1 MPDPHKETINGHEFS
16 MLHVAGATFRMGSPE
31 GDGDGYNIEKPPH
44 AVTVSSFYIGQF
56 LVTQALWRAVV
67 LAPVAGV
74 ASNHPV
80 HSLEPS
86 PSRFPGD
93 DRPVESISWDE
104 VQLFLQKLNALTKGT
119 RPKDHHYYLPTEAEW
134 EYAARGGC
142 YSLPTGEGWGGAG
155 YQYAGSD
162 RLKDVG
168 WYDENSGSET
178 KPVGLKYPNQLGLY
192 DMSGNVWEWC
202 EDWYS
207 RSEYYEACK
216 KMGTVID
223 PTGPEQG
230 SLRVYRGGGW
240 LGYAR
245 HCRAANR
252 DGGGPGRRGAYLG
265 FRLALALQSVGRP
278 IPAFL

>member
-1 MPDPHKETINGHEFS
+1 MIHLEGNTFLMGDEIGD
-16 MLHVAGATFRMGSPE
+16 LHAYCRPVHP
-31 GDGDGYNIEKPPH
+31 
-44 AVTVSSFYIGQF
+44 VTVSPFYIGQF
-56 LVTQALWRAVV
+56 PVTQALWKAVTN
-67 LAPVAGV
+67 GE
-74 ASNHPV
+74 N
-80 HSLEPS
+80 

-93 DRPVESISWDE
+93 DRPVEQVSWNDA
-104 VQLFLQKLNALTKGT
+104 QAFLQKLNSLTSAS
-119 RPKDHHYYLPTEAEW
+119 RPEGYHYRLPTEAEW

-168 WYDENSGSET
+168 WCDENSGSET

-207 RSEYYEACK
+207 GSEYYEACK

-230 SLRVYRGGGW
+230 SFRVFRGGGW
-240 LGYAR
+240 LGDAR
-245 HCRAANR
+245 HCRAADRNYDGPDYRNR
-252 DGGGPGRRGAYLG
+252 HLG

>member
-16 MLHVAGATFRMGSPE
+16 MLHVAGATFLMGSPE
-31 GDGDGYNIEKPPH
+31 GDADGDDDEKPQH

-86 PSRFPGD
+86 PSRFQGD

-202 EDWYS
+202 EDDWHTNYQGAPADGAAWVDS
-207 RSEYYEACK
+207 ADRGSIR
-216 KMGTVID
+216 VI
-223 PTGPEQG
+223 
-230 SLRVYRGGGW
+230 RGGCW
-240 LGYAR
+240 LLNALF
-245 HCRAANR
+245 CRAANR
-252 DGGGPGRRGAYLG
+252 INDGPDLRNINLG